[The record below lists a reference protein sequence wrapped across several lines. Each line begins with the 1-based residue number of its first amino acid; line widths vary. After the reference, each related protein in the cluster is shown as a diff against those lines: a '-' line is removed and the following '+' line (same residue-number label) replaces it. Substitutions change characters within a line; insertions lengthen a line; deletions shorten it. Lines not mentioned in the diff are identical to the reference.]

1 MITISI
7 LFKNYLLYIISLCL
21 VILFIFSIFFYAIVS
36 SPYIGITSVKEN
48 LQITNNKI
56 ATLTVELRSL
66 EKQIQK
72 KENSLTNL
80 YVDFFGA
87 CGKLTIQT
95 IVTPESTRLRF
106 CDAELNSKIYR
117 AKPKTSR
124 TYQRYSPE
132 TFDIT
137 FLSAITASE
146 LNYVLKNAPMQ
157 GLGESFINAELDTG
171 INAVFLAAIAIH
183 ESNWGKSTLATERNN
198 LFGFA
203 AYTSTPENA
212 IAFASK
218 EDAIA
223 YVAQFLRTHYIDGD
237 YYRGHTIRDINEL
250 YAADKNWSIQ
260 IFSTMQKIDEILQNN
275 DFSTI

>member
-1 MITISI
+1 MNILYI

-48 LQITNNKI
+48 LEITNNKI

-66 EKQIQK
+66 AKQVQK
-72 KENSLTNL
+72 KKNSLTNL
-80 YVDFFGA
+80 YVDFFCA
-87 CGKLTIQT
+87 RGKLTIQT

-106 CDAELNSKIYR
+106 CDAELKSKIYR

-124 TYQRYSPE
+124 NYQRYSPE

-137 FLSAITASE
+137 SLSAITAFE
-146 LNYVLKNAPMQ
+146 LNYVLKNTPMQ

-203 AYTSTPENA
+203 AYTSTSENA

-237 YYRGHTIRDINEL
+237 YYRGHTIRDVNEL

>member
-1 MITISI
+1 MNILYI

-48 LQITNNKI
+48 LEITNNKI

-66 EKQIQK
+66 AKQVQK
-72 KENSLTNL
+72 KKNSLTNL
-80 YVDFFGA
+80 YVDFFCA
-87 CGKLTIQT
+87 RGKLTIQT

-106 CDAELNSKIYR
+106 CDAELKSKIYR

-124 TYQRYSPE
+124 NYQRYSPE

-137 FLSAITASE
+137 SLSAITAFE
-146 LNYVLKNAPMQ
+146 LNYVLKNTPMQ

-203 AYTSTPENA
+203 AYTSTSENA

-237 YYRGHTIRDINEL
+237 YYRGHTIRDVNEL

-260 IFSTMQKIDEILQNN
+260 IFSTMQRIDEILQNN